1 MIQAKQIANTASFQA
16 FMNSYVRE
24 ADNIAWL
31 TIQEIQT
38 ISDIPLIQQ
47 AKWLKAEEFLIEVT
61 YYSLT
66 GGHTYGRVFQHSVGR
81 WIPAEPLQVMIALCQ
96 KLHVL
101 TGRCSHYD
109 DLLYRLLDSWRAMEL
124 TVSAYMKYPS
134 ESHPSRFS
142 FIQSEQSIPFGHWMH
157 PTPKSRQ
164 GVSEWQYPAYVPEM
178 KSSFQLS
185 LFAVNQRLVKQ
196 ETSRLQTP
204 AEQIAVLYP
213 ELKLNSEEILF
224 PLHPLQADYLLQQDW
239 VKKAINHEQMRFLGR
254 QGPAFYPTSS
264 FRTLYHPSSDVM
276 IKGSI
281 PVQLTNSLR
290 VNKRHELTAGVIMSR
305 YIQKTRIQERFST
318 LSFIHDHSAL
328 TVLSDQ
334 QESGFELILRDNPF
348 RHQKG
353 IVSLAF
359 LVQNPTGET
368 GYLKKLIL
376 SLQEPEEE
384 LEQTAE
390 KWFLSYLNQVIYPL
404 IRLYD
409 EEGIALEAH
418 QQNVLVDIST
428 GLPKK
433 AYFRDNQGF
442 YLSNN
447 KRNKMI
453 SALPEMNQLQEEFFD
468 EAEIEPRFTYYLFMN
483 HLFAVINRLGKDGLI
498 TEEALIGLTVDK
510 LHDYAAASI
519 GSANRWL
526 KHVLTARE
534 LPFKAN
540 LMTRLQNID
549 ELEAIAEKAVYAYL
563 PNPFLNGGMRDESVR
578 KTGDQ
583 TAARS
588 AAF

>member
-1 MIQAKQIANTASFQA
+1 MMNAKQKANAASFQA

-24 ADNIAWL
+24 AENTVWL
-31 TIQEIQT
+31 SDLERQT
-38 ISDIPLIQQ
+38 LSDIPFSQRS
-47 AKWLKAEEFLIEVT
+47 KWLKAGEFLIEVP

-66 GGHTYGRVFQHSVGR
+66 GGHTYGRLYHYTAGR
-81 WIPAEPLQVMIALCQ
+81 WSSAEPLQVMIALCQ

-101 TGRCSHYD
+101 TGHCSHYD
-109 DLLYRLLDSWRAMEL
+109 DLLFRLLDSWRAMEL
-124 TVSAYMKYPS
+124 TVKAYLKHPI

-185 LFAVNQRLVKQ
+185 LFAVNERIVHQ
-196 ETSRLQTP
+196 ESSRLQSS
-204 AEQIAVLYP
+204 AEQISAMFP
-213 ELKLNSEEILF
+213 EIKLKENEILF

-239 VKKAINHEQMRFLGR
+239 VKKAINHCQIRFLGR
-254 QGPAFYPTSS
+254 QGAAFYPTSS

-305 YIQKTRIQERFST
+305 YIHRTRIQERFPT

-328 TVLSDQ
+328 TVQSDQ

-359 LVQNPTGET
+359 LVQDPVGET
-368 GYLKKLIL
+368 SYMKKLIL
-376 SLQEPEEE
+376 SLQEPREE
-384 LEQTAE
+384 LAVTVE
-390 KWFLSYLNQVIYPL
+390 KWFLTYLEQVIYPF

-418 QQNVLVDIST
+418 QQNVLIDIST

-442 YLSNN
+442 YLSNQ
-447 KRNKMI
+447 KRSNMML
-453 SALPEMNQLQEEFFD
+453 SLPEMKQLQEEFFD
-468 EAEIEPRFTYYLFMN
+468 EGEIEPRFTYYLFIN

-498 TEEALIGLTVDK
+498 TEKALLRITVDK
-510 LHDYAAASI
+510 LHDYAAAST
-519 GSANRWL
+519 GSANRWI
-526 KHVLTARE
+526 KHILTEPE

-549 ELEAIAEKAVYAYL
+549 ELEAVAEKAVYSSL
-563 PNPFLNGGMRDESVR
+563 PNPLLKGGIKGESVR
-578 KTGDQ
+578 EKSDQ
-583 TAARS
+583 AATRS